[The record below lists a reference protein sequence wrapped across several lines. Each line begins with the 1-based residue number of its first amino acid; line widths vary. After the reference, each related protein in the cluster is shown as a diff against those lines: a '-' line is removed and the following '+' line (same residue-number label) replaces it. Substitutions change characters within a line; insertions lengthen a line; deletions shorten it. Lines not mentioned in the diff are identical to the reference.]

1 MAGFFTSR
9 FTPVECSMKA
19 QAAIVTEE
27 SVVGMVTPD
36 LVLIRKEQGNM
47 FHTVLRARL
56 SPDTDGTSI
65 VVTTG
70 ADRIVMVFCY
80 VFLAAF
86 VLLDLLWIVAYSR
99 ILQSFQFSNDDKH
112 NYLFILMPFVCTAL
126 GVGLFQLGRYASR
139 DEGPFLTRLFVD
151 ATDAKSRGKAVKMAA
166 APPPKPKAAPKE
178 AEDDGPSID
187 IA

>member
-1 MAGFFTSR
+1 
-9 FTPVECSMKA
+9 MKA
-19 QAAIVTEE
+19 QSAIVAED

-56 SPDTDGTSI
+56 AQDADGTSI
-65 VVTTG
+65 VLTTG

-86 VLLDLLWIVAYSR
+86 ILLDLLWTVAYFR
-99 ILQSFQFSNDDKH
+99 VFQSFQFSNDDRR

-151 ATDAKSRGKAVKMAA
+151 ATDAKAKGKAVKMDAPA
-166 APPPKPKAAPKE
+166 APRPKAAPKHSD
-178 AEDDGPSID
+178 EDPPIEL
-187 IA
+187 A